1 MLYCFREVKC
11 RQGFTTG
18 TWYYLYNYL
27 GVTINMCISGLMVSA
42 LKFRNSHPGS
52 LPGRRRNELTLQLFL
67 RVLMKKLA
75 HGTEGRGSMV
85 KCEETPL
92 ERDGHVKTPWGPLC
106 RMVLGELLNTCWG
119 IFRACLLLG
128 LKSWSARAASHSS
141 AFIGNC
147 RTISHTFCSPIYSVD
162 EGNEDVGSVWDNI

>member
-27 GVTINMCISGLMVSA
+27 GVTINMCISGLMDSA
-42 LKFRNSHPGS
+42 LKFRSSHPGS

-67 RVLMKKLA
+67 RVLMKKLVQ
-75 HGTEGRGSMV
+75 GTEGRGSMV
-85 KCEETPL
+85 KCGETPL
-92 ERDGHVKTPWGPLC
+92 ERDGHVKTPWDPLC

-128 LKSWSARAASHSS
+128 PKSWSARAASHCS